1 MKPRKDSG
9 KGSRTIPSRCECGQP
24 AARAGEVIQCRAS
37 NNNQCARCRRLE
49 GENLAADQRGS
60 ARVGVADPRLD
71 TYADVNRACA
81 RWLTGRGL
89 YPSAFRRP

>member
-1 MKPRKDSG
+1 MKRRKDTAE
-9 KGSRTIPSRCECGQP
+9 GSRTIPSRCECGQP

-60 ARVGVADPRLD
+60 ARVGMAEKRLD
-71 TYADVNRACA
+71 TYADVNRACS
-81 RWLTGRGL
+81 RWLTGPGI
-89 YPSAFRRP
+89 YPLSYRRP